1 MYDVLPLFWLL
12 DAEVVGG
19 AEGGGEPV
27 KSIDDDV
34 GGGGADD
41 DDDDDDELD
50 KKRAMGLEEWILDL
64 EMSFLLGG
72 IVKEAVNRRMW
83 KVSALLLLH
92 L

>member
-12 DAEVVGG
+12 DAEAVGG
-19 AEGGGEPV
+19 AVGGGEPV

-41 DDDDDDELD
+41 DDYDDDELG

-83 KVSALLLLH
+83 EVSALLLLH

>member
-1 MYDVLPLFWLL
+1 MYDILSSFWLL

-19 AEGGGEPV
+19 VVGGRESV

-34 GGGGADD
+34 GGGA
-41 DDDDDDELD
+41 DDDELG

-72 IVKEAVNRRMW
+72 IVKEVVNRRMW
-83 KVSALLLLH
+83 EVSALLLLH